1 MQIQSW
7 QIPDIRSQKLCK
19 SLPVVPVQQFLFL
32 RSFLLFKTPQLQIFP
47 ITLRTSESESE
58 AWILQFIILLPTV
71 GLFLSNISKDICPHP
86 PQWSLHRCNNGGS
99 YDIWVRACQKL
110 SSVKYFVQA
119 AYFCE
124 NSLKLEILL
133 NKRSIDH
140 PQLCVILQL
149 LYEDGFQF
157 YGNKACSFP
166 TKPYADFFHCFF
178 LFKHLGALIN
188 DLIW

>member
-1 MQIQSW
+1 MQIQFW
-7 QIPDIRSQKLCK
+7 QIQVSRHKLARNLQILAG
-19 SLPVVPVQQFLFL
+19 SSSAVLI
-32 RSFLLFKTPQLQIFP
+32 SQIFP
-47 ITLRTSESESE
+47 PFPNSPVTNFPNYAANIWAPQSE
-58 AWILQFIILLPTV
+58 AWILQFIIFLPTV

-99 YDIWVRACQKL
+99 YDIWVKACQKL

-140 PQLCVILQL
+140 PQLMYSYCKNYTILA
-149 LYEDGFQF
+149 F
-157 YGNKACSFP
+157 SFMVTRLVHSP
-166 TKPYADFFHCFF
+166 QKPYADFFIVFSF
-178 LFKHLGALIN
+178 SNTWGL
-188 DLIW
+188 

>member
-1 MQIQSW
+1 MQIQFW
-7 QIPDIRSQKLCK
+7 QIQVSRHKLARNLQILAG
-19 SLPVVPVQQFLFL
+19 SSSAVLI
-32 RSFLLFKTPQLQIFP
+32 SQIFP
-47 ITLRTSESESE
+47 PFPNSPVTNFPNYAVNIWAPQSE
-58 AWILQFIILLPTV
+58 AWILQFIIFLPTV

-99 YDIWVRACQKL
+99 YDIWVKACQKL

-157 YGNKACSFP
+157 YGNKACSVPSKAICGFFSLFFP
-166 TKPYADFFHCFF
+166 FQTPGGF
-178 LFKHLGALIN
+178 N
-188 DLIW
+188 